1 MSGADSSER
10 DGRTRVLYVGGMPRS
25 GSTLLTWIIGQLP
38 GHVAIGEL
46 FYLWSAGIARNQLC
60 GCGRPFSDCPFWQ
73 QVGDVAFG
81 GWETVTPR
89 AEALIGEVDTTSR
102 IPSILSARLRPR
114 FGRRMAEYL
123 DLLEHVYGAAATV
136 ADGATV
142 VDGSKRPSTAYLL
155 RASRKIDLRV
165 VQIVRDPRGVVQ
177 SWSKQ
182 VELPSGAGSRGYLK
196 VRSTRQITRR
206 WITVNATIR
215 ALGLLGVPLMTVRY
229 EDLVREPGRVVQEI
243 ADFAGVHADT
253 DPTAFVDGTLVHLT
267 PAHMVEGGRVR
278 FSQSP
283 LEMRLDERW
292 RSEMPVARRRLVD
305 VVTRPARRRYG
316 YR

>member
-1 MSGADSSER
+1 
-10 DGRTRVLYVGGMPRS
+10 MPRS
-25 GSTLLTWIIGQLP
+25 GSTLLTWILGQLP

-46 FYLWSAGIARNQLC
+46 FYLWSAGVARDQLC
-60 GCGRPFSDCPFWQ
+60 GCGRSFSRCPFWQ
-73 QVGDVAFG
+73 RVGDLAFG

-89 AEALIGEVDTTSR
+89 AEALLGEVDTTGR
-102 IPSILSARLRPR
+102 IPSILTARLRPR
-114 FGRRMAEYL
+114 FRRRMSEYL

-155 RASRKIDLRV
+155 RASSKIDLRV

-177 SWSKQ
+177 SWSQQ
-182 VELPSGAGSRGYLK
+182 VELPAGAGSRGYLK

-206 WITVNATIR
+206 WITVNAMIR
-215 ALGLLGVPLMTVRY
+215 TLGRLGVPLMIVRY
-229 EDLVREPGRVVQEI
+229 EDLVREPGRVVGQI
-243 ADFAGVHADT
+243 AEFAGVRADAE
-253 DPTAFVDGTLVHLT
+253 PTAFIEDTLVHLG

-278 FSQSP
+278 FSASP
-283 LEMRLDERW
+283 LEMKLDERW
-292 RSEMPVARRRLVD
+292 RSEMPVGRRRLVD
-305 VVTRPARRRYG
+305 AVTRPARRRYG